1 MCKSE
6 ELSVSQTGH
15 TGIRVATEMNS
26 PYKQLTGKRHS
37 LTKEAQRQDSKHLF
51 ASIFGNHRILT
62 ILQPKLEESKNATV
76 GTRLKETSQSKNLAR
91 KVLVLNDIKV
101 SVR

>member
-26 PYKQLTGKRHS
+26 PYKQLTRKRHS
-37 LTKEAQRQDSKHLF
+37 LTKEAQRRAAGHDAPTLTLWQQHAQA
-51 ASIFGNHRILT
+51 AS
-62 ILQPKLEESKNATV
+62 
-76 GTRLKETSQSKNLAR
+76 
-91 KVLVLNDIKV
+91 
-101 SVR
+101 